1 MILYGISN
9 CDSTRKAR
17 KWLNEHIV
25 DQSFA

>member
-9 CDSTRKAR
+9 CDNTRKAH
-17 KWLNEHIV
+17 KWLSEHIV